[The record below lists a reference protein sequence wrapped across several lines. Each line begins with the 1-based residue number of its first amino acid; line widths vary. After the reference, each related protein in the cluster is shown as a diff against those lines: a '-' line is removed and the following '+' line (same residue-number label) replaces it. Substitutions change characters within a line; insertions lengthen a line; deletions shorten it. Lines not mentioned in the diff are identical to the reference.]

1 MRYLEVGHAP
11 TFFFQQM
18 INQEATLVLM
28 LRPIVNAMG
37 YDLWGIERS
46 GSSRGSLLRIYID
59 NVTGITLR
67 DCERVSDQ
75 VAGILDIKDPIHGP
89 YTLEVSSP
97 GLERPLF
104 TKEHF
109 DRYKDH
115 TVRVRL
121 QGKLHGRTNIIGKLS
136 AVTDESLAL
145 KDQDETIIIPLQMI
159 GKANLVYQT
168 SGSEAR

>member
-11 TFFFQQM
+11 TFFFRQM
-18 INQEATLVLM
+18 INQEATLVVM

-46 GSSRGSLLRIYID
+46 GGSRGSLLRIYID
-59 NVTGITLR
+59 NVTGITLH

-89 YTLEVSSP
+89 YALEVSSP

-145 KDQDETIIIPLQMI
+145 KDQDETFIIPLQMI

>member
-11 TFFFQQM
+11 TFFFRQM
-18 INQEATLVLM
+18 INQEATLVVM
-28 LRPIVNAMG
+28 LGPMVNAMG

-46 GSSRGSLLRIYID
+46 GGSSGSLLRIYID
-59 NVTGITLR
+59 NATGITLN
-67 DCERVSDQ
+67 DCERVSNQ
-75 VAGILDIKDPIHGP
+75 VAGVLDVKDPIHGQ

-97 GLERPLF
+97 GLDRPLF

-115 TVRVRL
+115 NVRVRL
-121 QGKLHGRTNIIGKLS
+121 LGKLDGRTNIIGKLT
-136 AVTDESLAL
+136 AVTDESVSLI
-145 KDQDETIIIPLQMI
+145 DENETFIIPLQMI
-159 GKANLVYQT
+159 GKANLVYLP